1 MEFFC
6 LVLHFKADIVAVFRQ
21 PTITICEFAM
31 VPAAFTAGL
40 GVGLS
45 FLLGPNIGAIALVP
59 VLVLCMIR
67 LFGERIVRM
76 MED

>member
-1 MEFFC
+1 M
-6 LVLHFKADIVAVFRQ
+6 FRQ
-21 PTITICEFAM
+21 PTIAMCEFTM

-59 VLVLCMIR
+59 VLVLCTIR
-67 LFGERIVRM
+67 LFGERVLRM

>member
-1 MEFFC
+1 MVE
-6 LVLHFKADIVAVFRQ
+6 HYKADIVAMFRQ
-21 PTITICEFAM
+21 PPITICEFAM

-45 FLLGPNIGAIALVP
+45 FLLGPNIGVIALVP

-67 LFGERIVRM
+67 LFGERVLRM

>member
-1 MEFFC
+1 
-6 LVLHFKADIVAVFRQ
+6 
-21 PTITICEFAM
+21 M

-59 VLVLCMIR
+59 VLVLCMTR
-67 LFGERIVRM
+67 LFGERIIRM

>member
-1 MEFFC
+1 M
-6 LVLHFKADIVAVFRQ
+6 LRQ
-21 PTITICEFAM
+21 PTKPICEFTM

-59 VLVLCMIR
+59 VLVLCVVR
-67 LFGERIVRM
+67 LFGEKVLRM

>member
-1 MEFFC
+1 M
-6 LVLHFKADIVAVFRQ
+6 FRQ
-21 PTITICEFAM
+21 PTIKICEFAM

-45 FLLGPNIGAIALVP
+45 FLLGPNIGFIALVP
-59 VLVLCMIR
+59 VLVLCLIR
-67 LFGERIVRM
+67 IFGERVLRM

>member
-1 MEFFC
+1 
-6 LVLHFKADIVAVFRQ
+6 
-21 PTITICEFAM
+21 M

-45 FLLGPNIGAIALVP
+45 FLLGPNIGAIALIP
-59 VLVLCMIR
+59 VLILCVVR
-67 LFGERIVRM
+67 LFGEKVLRM

>member
-1 MEFFC
+1 
-6 LVLHFKADIVAVFRQ
+6 
-21 PTITICEFAM
+21 M

-45 FLLGPNIGAIALVP
+45 FLLGPNIGVIALVP

-67 LFGERIVRM
+67 LFGERVLRM